1 MRNNSKP
8 SFRHELKF
16 LMSKAEGEL
25 LKQRLNLVLDR
36 DAYAKNG
43 RYMIRSLYFDDREES
58 AYEDKLSGVESRK
71 KYRIRFYDG
80 NDSMIKL
87 ERKRKEG
94 QYIQKVSARLTKCEM
109 DELMAGRYDF
119 LHRRKESL
127 CRDFYAECVV
137 NGMKPAVIV
146 DYDREPYVYP
156 YGDVRITFDSNI
168 RAGFKTSDPFDMH
181 MPFMDVIDRGLLIL
195 EVKYTQYLPEIIR
208 DLLPVNRSIQM
219 AYSKYTMCLEMR
231 KEF

>member
-1 MRNNSKP
+1 MRNSSKP

-16 LMSKAEGEL
+16 LMSKTEAEL
-25 LKQRLNLVLDR
+25 LKQRLNLVLGR
-36 DAYAKNG
+36 DVYAKNG

-80 NDSMIKL
+80 DDSMIKL

-94 QYIQKVSARLTKCEM
+94 QYIQKVSARLTKYEL
-109 DELMAGRYDF
+109 DELMAGQYDF
-119 LHRRKESL
+119 LRKRDEEL
-127 CRDFYAECVV
+127 CRDFYTECALK
-137 NGMKPAVIV
+137 GMKPAVIV

-168 RAGFKTSDPFDMH
+168 RAGLRTLNPFDMH
-181 MPFMDVIDRGLLIL
+181 MPVMDVIDRGQLIL

-208 DLLPVNRSIQM
+208 DLLPVNNSIQT